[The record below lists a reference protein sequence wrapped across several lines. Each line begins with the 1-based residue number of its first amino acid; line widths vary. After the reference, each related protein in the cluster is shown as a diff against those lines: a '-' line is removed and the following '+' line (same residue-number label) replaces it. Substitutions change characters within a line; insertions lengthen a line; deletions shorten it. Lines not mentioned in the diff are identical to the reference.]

1 MIHELTTLELFM
13 LSIGAMLTGLYLLI
27 KGGDWTVDSSVYIA
41 RKMGIPA
48 EFIGFTIVAFG
59 TSLPELIVSIN
70 ANFSGFPGLSLGNV
84 VGSNIANILLIFG
97 VALLFAPLSFKSKPG
112 QRDLIAMLF
121 ATSLLI
127 AANENDLIERWH
139 GAAMFAALIGYII
152 FKFKTNKGE
161 AQAVNETDHPTFTH
175 PILGWL
181 FLLGGLVAVSA
192 GSEFLVR
199 GAVEVAT
206 VLGVPEAVIGL
217 TIVAFGTS
225 LPELSVAIQAA
236 RHGQNDILIGNVIGS
251 NVFNILS
258 ILGITAMTKPL
269 LIDSGIMSMDIWFMA
284 SISAILV
291 ISATLFKDLRRASG
305 IAMLI
310 TYLGYIALKYM
321 G

>member
-1 MIHELTTLELFM
+1 MHELTTIELFI
-13 LSIGAMLTGLYLLI
+13 LSMGAMLTGLYLLI

-70 ANFSGFPGLSLGNV
+70 ANFSGFPSLSLGNV

-97 VALLFAPLSFKSKPG
+97 IALLFAPLSFKSKPG
-112 QRDLIAMLF
+112 QRDLLAMLF
-121 ATSLLI
+121 ATSLLLL
-127 AANENDLIERWH
+127 ANAHGVIERWH
-139 GAAMFAALIGYII
+139 GAVMFGSLIAYILY
-152 FKFKTNKGE
+152 KFRSNLGQAQPVDETN
-161 AQAVNETDHPTFTH
+161 HPHFPH
-175 PILGWL
+175 PILGWV
-181 FLLGGLVAVSA
+181 FLLGGLVAVSI

-206 VLGVPEAVIGL
+206 VFGVPEAVIGL

-236 RHGQNDILIGNVIGS
+236 RQGQNDILIGNVIGS

-269 LIDSGIMSMDIWFMA
+269 LVESAVISIDIWFI
-284 SISAILV
+284 SIVSAVLV
-291 ISATLFKDLRRASG
+291 LLAVLFKDLRRFTG
-305 IAMLI
+305 IFMLLL
-310 TYLGYIALKYM
+310 YLGYIGFKYV